1 MVARVPSHHAD
12 SQSEV
17 RNPLQGAAFRTV
29 APRPGR
35 DAFVTRH
42 AAGAIPRGGP
52 LQHTQ
57 AYAASDTWSRARAMV
72 VARTVRSTPPAP
84 NATPRSK
91 AGSISTI
98 SGETLR
104 RPQPQAAHRSPQRVE
119 QPARVLQLAGGFA
132 QCSHLDGK
140 LATTPMAMCQRAALG
155 NCQIVREKSAR
166 KRSLD
171 DQPLDD

>member
-72 VARTVRSTPPAP
+72 VARTVRS
-84 NATPRSK
+84 
-91 AGSISTI
+91 
-98 SGETLR
+98 L
-104 RPQPQAAHRSPQRVE
+104 PQPAAKRCARSALATRRLGSPGAGFSLTWTACLRLSWSMCAESSKSSYGRRARSSATRYRRTRLSDPGRSDAAHLRGAVCR
-119 QPARVLQLAGGFA
+119 
-132 QCSHLDGK
+132 
-140 LATTPMAMCQRAALG
+140 
-155 NCQIVREKSAR
+155 
-166 KRSLD
+166 
-171 DQPLDD
+171 PLEPSNW